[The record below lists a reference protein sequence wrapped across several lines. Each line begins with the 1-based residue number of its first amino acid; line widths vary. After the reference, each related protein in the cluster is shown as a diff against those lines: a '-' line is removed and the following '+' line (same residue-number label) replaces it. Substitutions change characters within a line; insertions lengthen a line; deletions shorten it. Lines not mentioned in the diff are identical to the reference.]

1 MKIIERITK
10 QPSLKMKALCPPGSP
25 IPHHSHRAIGR
36 FVYTWGWQSLL
47 GEIREF
53 TNTKAATMDGHLLEI
68 YPHLPVRTRLSIL
81 TTSPLFVLVGEKHK
95 GPLTGSQIPMRGCQE
110 EPWRRKRKSKL
121 PGAIVFICTE
131 GRLAHSYHRAAG
143 MFLYDTQ
150 RMMGQ
155 VSEA

>member
-25 IPHHSHRAIGR
+25 FPTTVKGR
-36 FVYTWGWQSLL
+36 LAGLFTPGDGKAYLERLW
-47 GEIREF
+47 EF
-53 TNTKAATMDGHLLEI
+53 TNKKAATMDGHLLEI
-68 YPHLPVRTRLSIL
+68 YPHSPVRTRLPIL

-143 MFLYDTQ
+143 VFLYDTQ
-150 RMMGQ
+150 RMVGQ